1 MWNMFRKNVTW
12 NLCAI
17 FLSFHLLCRVDGPL
31 MAIES
36 HASVAKS
43 SSESS
48 SKVGGDYKVARVE
61 RDASGVFHIEF
72 RASHPTGRFDL
83 LRLESDH
90 LHVGV
95 KLGQTIRLSAE
106 ILGESG
112 SVAEVSQVVMFLPGR
127 SGRVPVWLLSRKAM
141 GRDLRAVRYLE
152 MHVPA
157 NDFVVM

>member
-1 MWNMFRKNVTW
+1 MWNMFRNDVTR
-12 NLCAI
+12 NL
-17 FLSFHLLCRVDGPL
+17 LSILASVYLLGFVDSPL
-31 MAIES
+31 MAVES
-36 HASVAKS
+36 RAAGVS
-43 SSESS
+43 SSNEVAA
-48 SKVGGDYKVARVE
+48 KVGGDYKVARVE
-61 RDASGVFHIEF
+61 RDANGVFHIEF
-72 RASHPTGRFDL
+72 RASRPTGRFDL

-95 KLGQTIRLSAE
+95 KLGQTMRLSAE
-106 ILGESG
+106 ILSESG
-112 SVAEVSQVVMFLPGR
+112 AAAEVSQVVMFLPGR